1 MTTIKNIK
9 SVKNTSDER
18 DEFINRIADK
28 SAPTIK
34 QYLSQYDKIYTLV
47 KKDLV
52 KASKEEIILLVEDT
66 ENVRTLNARK
76 NVYNVLVLF
85 FSGIDKDRYEAF
97 VEKRENL
104 RAEIAEEVKTKNNEK
119 NETLPSYDKL
129 KEHLDQSEGSCYII
143 NYLLMNY
150 YVRNMDLDLTITRDQ
165 DMINSKDGNFLIVS
179 KSDVTYH
186 RNKFKTVKSKGSITV
201 VIKNRT
207 FRKNL
212 VDYLGKDGEK
222 DLIVGGKLDYFIRK
236 CTYGS
241 LGETDYLKT
250 IVKHYMET
258 NNVVELN
265 NIPMYRGSSIEL
277 VMKNYNP
284 LYKKNKQNMIVSDDE
299 E

>member
-9 SVKNTSDER
+9 SVKNTSAER
-18 DEFINRIADK
+18 DEFLNRIADK

-34 QYLSQYDKIYTLV
+34 QYLSQYDKVFTLLN
-47 KKDLV
+47 KDLV
-52 KASKEEIILLVEDT
+52 KSSKNEIITAVEDT

-76 NVYNVLVLF
+76 NVYNVLVMF
-85 FSGIDKDRYEAF
+85 FNGIDKDKYESF

-104 RAEIAEEVKTKNNEK
+104 RGEIAEDIKTKNIEK

-129 KEHLDQSEGSCYII
+129 KEHLEQSEGACYII

-165 DMINSKDGNFLIVS
+165 DMINSKDGNWLIVS
-179 KSDVTYH
+179 KRDVTYH
-186 RNKFKTVKSKGSITV
+186 RNKFKTVKSKGPITL

-207 FRKNL
+207 FRKHL
-212 VDYLGKDGEK
+212 VDYLGKEGEI
-222 DLIVGGKLDYFIRK
+222 DLIAGGKLDHAIRK
-236 CTYGS
+236 CTYDS

-250 IVKHYMET
+250 VVKHYMVS
-258 NNVVELN
+258 NNVVALN
-265 NIPMYRGSSIEL
+265 DIPKYRGSSIDL

-284 LYKKNKQNMIVSDDE
+284 LYKKEKEIMIVTDDE

>member
-18 DEFINRIADK
+18 TEFINRIADK

-52 KASKEEIILLVEDT
+52 KANKEEIITAVEDT

-85 FSGIDKDRYEAF
+85 FNNIDKDRYETF

-119 NETLPSYDKL
+119 NESLPSYDKL
-129 KEHLDQSEGSCYII
+129 KEHLEKSEGSCYII

-150 YVRNMDLDLTITRDQ
+150 YVRNLDLNLTITRDQ
-165 DMINSKDGNFLIVS
+165 DMINSKEGNWLIVS
-179 KSDVTYH
+179 KTDITYH
-186 RNKFKTVKSKGSITV
+186 RNKFKTVKSKGAITI

-207 FRKNL
+207 FRKHV
-212 VDYLGKDGEK
+212 VDYLGKEGEI
-222 DLIVGGKLDYFIRK
+222 DLIAGGKLDHFIRK
-236 CTYGS
+236 CTYES

-250 IVKHYMET
+250 IVKHYMES
-258 NNVVELN
+258 NNVVALN
-265 NIPMYRGSSIEL
+265 DIPKYRGSSIDL

-284 LYKKNKQNMIVSDDE
+284 LYKKNKEIMIVSDE

>member
-18 DEFINRIADK
+18 TEFINRIADK

-52 KASKEEIILLVEDT
+52 KANKEEIITAVEDT

-85 FSGIDKDRYEAF
+85 FNNIDKDRYETF

-119 NETLPSYDKL
+119 NESLPSYDKL
-129 KEHLDQSEGSCYII
+129 KEHLEKSEGSCYII

-150 YVRNMDLDLTITRDQ
+150 YVRNLDLDLTITRDQ
-165 DMINSKDGNFLIVS
+165 DMINSKEGNWLIVS
-179 KSDVTYH
+179 KTDITYH
-186 RNKFKTVKSKGSITV
+186 RNKFKTVKSKGAITI

-207 FRKNL
+207 FRKHV
-212 VDYLGKDGEK
+212 VDYLGKEGEI
-222 DLIVGGKLDYFIRK
+222 DLIAGGKLDHFIRK
-236 CTYGS
+236 CTYES

-250 IVKHYMET
+250 IVKHYMES
-258 NNVVELN
+258 NNVVALN
-265 NIPMYRGSSIEL
+265 DIPKYRGSSIDL

-284 LYKKNKQNMIVSDDE
+284 LYKKNKEIMIVSDE

>member
-1 MTTIKNIK
+1 MSKNIK

-18 DEFINRIADK
+18 TEFINRIADK

-52 KASKEEIILLVEDT
+52 KANKEEIITAVEDT

-85 FSGIDKDRYEAF
+85 FNNIDKDRYETF

-119 NETLPSYDKL
+119 NESLPSYDKL
-129 KEHLDQSEGSCYII
+129 KEHLEKSEGSCYII

-150 YVRNMDLDLTITRDQ
+150 YVRNLDLNLTITRDQ
-165 DMINSKDGNFLIVS
+165 DMINSKEGNWLIVS
-179 KSDVTYH
+179 KTDITYH
-186 RNKFKTVKSKGSITV
+186 RNKFKTVKSKGAITI

-207 FRKNL
+207 FRKHV
-212 VDYLGKDGEK
+212 VDYLGKEGEI
-222 DLIVGGKLDYFIRK
+222 DLIAGGKLDHFIRK
-236 CTYGS
+236 CTYES

-250 IVKHYMET
+250 IVKHYMES
-258 NNVVELN
+258 NNVVALN
-265 NIPMYRGSSIEL
+265 DIPKYRGSSIDL

-284 LYKKNKQNMIVSDDE
+284 LYKKNKEIMIVSDE

>member
-18 DEFINRIADK
+18 TEFINRIADK

-52 KASKEEIILLVEDT
+52 KANKEEIITAVEDT

-85 FSGIDKDRYEAF
+85 FNNIDKDRYETF

-119 NETLPSYDKL
+119 NETLPPYDKL
-129 KEHLDQSEGSCYII
+129 KEHLDQSEGACYII

-150 YVRNMDLDLTITRDQ
+150 YVRNLDLDITITRDQ
-165 DMINSKDGNFLIVS
+165 DMINSKEGNWLIVS
-179 KSDVTYH
+179 KTDITYH
-186 RNKFKTVKSKGSITV
+186 RNKFKTVKSKGPITI

-207 FRKNL
+207 FRKHV
-212 VDYLGKDGEK
+212 VDYLGKEGEI
-222 DLIVGGKLDYFIRK
+222 DLIAGGKLDHFIRK
-236 CTYGS
+236 CTYES

-250 IVKHYMET
+250 IVKHYMES
-258 NNVVELN
+258 NNVVALN
-265 NIPMYRGSSIEL
+265 DIPKYRGSSIEL
-277 VMKNYNP
+277 IMKNYNP
-284 LYKKNKQNMIVSDDE
+284 LYKKNKEIMIVSDE

>member
-18 DEFINRIADK
+18 TEFINRIADK

-52 KASKEEIILLVEDT
+52 KANKEEIITAVEDT

-85 FSGIDKDRYEAF
+85 FNNIDKDRYETF

-119 NETLPSYDKL
+119 NETLPPYDKL
-129 KEHLDQSEGSCYII
+129 KEHLDQSEGTCYII

-150 YVRNMDLDLTITRDQ
+150 HVRNLDLDLTITRDQ
-165 DMINSKDGNFLIVS
+165 DMINSKEGNWLIVS
-179 KSDVTYH
+179 KTDITYH
-186 RNKFKTVKSKGSITV
+186 RNKFKTVKSKGPITI

-207 FRKNL
+207 FRKHV
-212 VDYLGKDGEK
+212 VDYLGKEGEI
-222 DLIVGGKLDYFIRK
+222 DLIAGGKLDHFIRK
-236 CTYGS
+236 CTYES

-250 IVKHYMET
+250 IVKHYMES
-258 NNVVELN
+258 NNVVALN
-265 NIPMYRGSSIEL
+265 DIPKYRGSSIEL
-277 VMKNYNP
+277 IMKNYNP
-284 LYKKNKQNMIVSDDE
+284 LYKKNKEIMIVSDE